1 MWYSPRGGTA
11 SYPFLYEILHLADRR
26 PGEKWSEDIST
37 LFSVRVAYEADCCHI
52 HVEGAVEQVVL
63 VPLVPVIVYVA
74 VRSRIG
80 EVKLEEGK
88 LGVIRIELT

>member
-1 MWYSPRGGTA
+1 
-11 SYPFLYEILHLADRR
+11 LADRC
-26 PGEKWSEDIST
+26 PGEKGGKDISA
-37 LFSVRVAYEADCCHI
+37 LFGVRVAYEADCCHI
-52 HVEGAVEQVVL
+52 HVEGAVKQMIL

-88 LGVIRIELT
+88 PDVIRIELT